1 MKKTW
6 VTIILATLL
15 ATLMG
20 GCVTTGS
27 QGGASERQESPFPR

>member
-15 ATLMG
+15 ATLLG
-20 GCVTTGS
+20 GCVTSGS
-27 QGGASERQESPFPR
+27 QGGGARDESPFPRS